1 MKAQTVEVKC
11 STGRILCC
19 TIFKPGGKKLLGK
32 GHLISDEDVKVLE
45 SEGLDHIWV
54 TQLEDGEMGE
64 DEAVCAVSAE
74 MGCGCYE
81 VKLAA
86 GGRANMIA
94 TEPCCVLVDD
104 DLLKQVNCT
113 SSVVIATVMNYSY
126 AVPGQRIATLK
137 STPFAV
143 GKPCVDGL
151 LDMLRE
157 RGPIMQARPIRNAS
171 VGILY
176 TDPGNGERA
185 KQMFEGIMR
194 QRLEHFGAQPALA
207 VACREEEGAIARGL
221 TQLLRSRPSVVLVAS
236 TTAPSGPQ
244 DAVGLGMV
252 QIGAQLERFMA
263 PVEPGNLLLLG
274 YKDDIPILA
283 SPGCFRSTKANV
295 VDLLLPPL
303 LARYR
308 VSTWEVACLG
318 HGGLLA

>member
-1 MKAQTVEVKC
+1 MKAQTVDVKC

-19 TIFKPGGKKLLGK
+19 TVFKSGGKKLLGK

-54 TQLEDGEMGE
+54 TQLEEGEIGE

-74 MGCGCYE
+74 IGCGCYE

-113 SSVVIATVMNYSY
+113 SSVVIASVMNYSF
-126 AVPGQRIATLK
+126 AMPGQRIATLK
-137 STPFAV
+137 SVPFAV

-171 VGILY
+171 VGVLY
-176 TDPGNGERA
+176 TDPGTGERA
-185 KQMFEGIMR
+185 RQMFEGIMR
-194 QRLEHFGAQPALA
+194 QRLERFGVLPA
-207 VACREEEGAIARGL
+207 VSIACNEEEGAVSRAL
-221 TQLLRSRPSVVLVAS
+221 SQLMRSRPSVILIAS
-236 TTAPSGPQ
+236 TTAPSGPD
-244 DAVGLGMV
+244 DAVGQGMA
-252 QIGAQLERFMA
+252 QMGAQIERFMA

-283 SPGCFRSTKANV
+283 SPGCFRSAKANV